1 MFLQHIENSLLGG
14 WIYLP
19 AQQGVVNMFEEKL
32 RIFFEVVTFLSIM
45 HIISISVKTN
55 QIPYVRA
62 RTDHRVSVQ
71 LRTTAKYYLAVINF
85 ARKWN
90 KTAY

>member
-1 MFLQHIENSLLGG
+1 MDISTC
-14 WIYLP
+14 P
-19 AQQGVVNMFEEKL
+19 ARSCEYVS
-32 RIFFEVVTFLSIM
+32 IFFVVVTFLSIM
-45 HIISISVKTN
+45 YIISISVKTN
-55 QIPYVRA
+55 QISYVRA

-71 LRTTAKYYLAVINF
+71 LLTTAKNYLAVINF

>member
-1 MFLQHIENSLLGG
+1 MCCSVGGHSPTEIFLHPGALLYAKKDCG
-14 WIYLP
+14 
-19 AQQGVVNMFEEKL
+19 F
-32 RIFFEVVTFLSIM
+32 FFEVVTFLSIM
-45 HIISISVKTN
+45 YIISITVKTN
-55 QIPYVRA
+55 QISYVRA

-71 LRTTAKYYLAVINF
+71 LLTTAKNYLAVINF